1 MPAPS
6 KNSRIGMMLYSMT
19 RPMTRTMIQPKSC
32 TARAGSPSPI
42 AIVTQ
47 QTRMIVHMTPGLSRP
62 R

>member
-1 MPAPS
+1 MATAIP
-6 KNSRIGMMLYSMT
+6 I
-19 RPMTRTMIQPKSC
+19 IQHSAI

-47 QTRMIVHMTPGLSRP
+47 QTRMIVHIAAGLSRP